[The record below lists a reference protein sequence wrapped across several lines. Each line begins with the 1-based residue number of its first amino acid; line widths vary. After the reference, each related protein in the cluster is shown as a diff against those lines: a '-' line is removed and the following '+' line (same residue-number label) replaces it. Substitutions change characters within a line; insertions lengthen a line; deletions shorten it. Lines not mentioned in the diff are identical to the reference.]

1 MEGRYEAI
9 LLASLEAFS
18 ESYISEQMPSH
29 PYYWVLSFAYSGI
42 PLAG

>member
-18 ESYISEQMPSH
+18 ESYDFLDGWRHILTIGCF
-29 PYYWVLSFAYSGI
+29 LSRIAVY
-42 PLAG
+42 L